1 MTPRSIIQVRW
12 PNDDEG
18 GYFKVPGCLV
28 AEGVALVIF
37 DENIEVHLV
46 DATSDDDEFDLLQ
59 TGSRS
64 NQLLEGGLIHDD
76 TRTDT

>member
-12 PNDDEG
+12 PNEDEG

-46 DATSDDDEFDLLQ
+46 ELATKYTHADFFVPPVQRVQHLLADEVQEPFAD
-59 TGSRS
+59 R
-64 NQLLEGGLIHDD
+64 H
-76 TRTDT
+76 